1 MKKVVSLFSLLIIT
15 ALMSFIQSDKRYLS
29 VNDFSNAE
37 ERKPDRRGRSENE
50 IVINRV
56 SFPTAGYNVYI
67 FHTNNNRFLRFQFNR
82 PSTTAFTEAIVAN
95 RNDSTFDI
103 RLQNAGNQIDF
114 FSIQCRGTQAYSWTE
129 TK

>member
-1 MKKVVSLFSLLIIT
+1 MKKVVFLFVLLVAT
-15 ALMSFIQSDKRYLS
+15 GLMAFIQSDKRFIQI
-29 VNDFSNAE
+29 NNFSNAE

-56 SFPTAGYNVYI
+56 SFPSAGYNVYI
-67 FHTNNNRFLRFQFNR
+67 FHTNQNRFLRYSFNR
-82 PSTTAFTEAIVAN
+82 TSTTAFDEAIVSN

-103 RLQNAGNQIDF
+103 RLQNGGNQIDF
-114 FSIQCRGTQAYSWTE
+114 FSLQCRGTQAYLWTE